1 MKYKNY
7 IISIPY
13 NSKKIYFYKIN
24 DKSEESLEKDFYV
37 KFNPKDKH
45 FRYWKLYYAKNK
57 QIFLIGYNNNSCK
70 FDELDELGIYLLNI
84 EKKKIIQKA
93 YFTYDIFAE
102 NKKID
107 RLYIYN
113 KKSIIIYDFITNTS
127 KEKNIN
133 VNKLSSSDK
142 KLFFIGDYVVLAFV
156 NQVYDWTWCFT
167 DKFIMDK
174 DCEIIKKKRISIH
187 SVLKGKTSIM

>member
-24 DKSEESLEKDFYV
+24 DKSEESLEKDFYI

-84 EKKKIIQKA
+84 EKKN
-93 YFTYDIFAE
+93 YT
-102 NKKID
+102 
-107 RLYIYN
+107 
-113 KKSIIIYDFITNTS
+113 KS
-127 KEKNIN
+127 
-133 VNKLSSSDK
+133 
-142 KLFFIGDYVVLAFV
+142 LFYL
-156 NQVYDWTWCFT
+156 
-167 DKFIMDK
+167 
-174 DCEIIKKKRISIH
+174 
-187 SVLKGKTSIM
+187 